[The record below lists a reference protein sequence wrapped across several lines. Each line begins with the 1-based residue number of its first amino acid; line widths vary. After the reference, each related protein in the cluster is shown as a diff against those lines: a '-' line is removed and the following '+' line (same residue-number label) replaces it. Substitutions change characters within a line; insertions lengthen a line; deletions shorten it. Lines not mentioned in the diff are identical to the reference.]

1 MGASLAP
8 LMRVAAIVRH
18 PPSLERMAA
27 LSSRRPT
34 RRYTLAFDV
43 GGSNVKAALLGS
55 TGDQV
60 TERIKLPTPD
70 PLTPRSLLDLFQRIA
85 TDIPHFDRIAVG
97 IPGIVH
103 RDIVYSLPA
112 SKSRLFKQFPLGAE
126 LSARLRAPVRVT
138 NDAAMHGLAT
148 IHGNG
153 VEMVITL
160 GTGLGTALFI
170 DGVLSAHYQTL
181 PDDDEPFSPYGDAAL
196 KRIGL
201 RRWQKRVSALC
212 DQLQVITNYD
222 HLYVGG
228 GNAKRLAGP
237 MPPNVMLI
245 DNVAGVL
252 GGHRLWEWGEVP

>member
-1 MGASLAP
+1 MPATAT
-8 LMRVAAIVRH
+8 
-18 PPSLERMAA
+18 
-27 LSSRRPT
+27 RRPPPA

-60 TERIKLPTPD
+60 TERIKEPTPY
-70 PLTPRSLLDLFQRIA
+70 PLTPRSLIGVFERIA
-85 TDIPHFDRIAVG
+85 ADIPHYDRVAVG

-103 RDIVYSLPA
+103 RDVVYSLPA
-112 SKSRLFKQFPLGAE
+112 SSSRLFKRFPLGTE
-126 LSARLRAPVRVT
+126 LGARLRAPVRVT
-138 NDAAMHGLAT
+138 NDAVMHGLAT
-148 IHGNG
+148 IHGKG

-181 PDDDEPFSPYGDAAL
+181 PDDDEPFSPYGNAAL
-196 KRIGL
+196 KRIGQ
-201 RRWQKRVSALC
+201 RRWEKRVLALC
-212 DQLQVITNYD
+212 NQLRIISNFD

-228 GNAKRLAGP
+228 GNSKRLEGP
-237 MPPNVMLI
+237 LPPCVTRI

>member
-1 MGASLAP
+1 M
-8 LMRVAAIVRH
+8 
-18 PPSLERMAA
+18 PST
-27 LSSRRPT
+27 RRSA

-43 GGSNVKAALLGS
+43 GGSHVKAALLGK

-60 TERIKLPTPD
+60 TERIKEPTPER
-70 PLTPRSLLDLFQRIA
+70 LTPSTLLALLVRMAGQV
-85 TDIPHFDRIAVG
+85 PHFDRVAAG

-103 RDIVYSLPA
+103 RDVVYSLPA
-112 SKSRLFKQFPLGAE
+112 SESRAFKKYALGAA
-126 LSARLRAPVRVT
+126 LSQRLGVPVRVT

-148 IHGNG
+148 IRGRG

-181 PDDDEPFSPYGDAAL
+181 PDADEPFSPYGDAAR
-196 KRIGL
+196 KQIGR
-201 RRWQKRVSALC
+201 RRWERRVHALF
-212 DQLQVITNYD
+212 DQLRTITNFD

-228 GNAKRLAGP
+228 GNAKRLEDALP
-237 MPPNVMLI
+237 RRITRI
-245 DNVAGVL
+245 DKVAGVL